1 MPAEIAYRDD
11 RRLAAEEFVDLL
23 RRSTLAERRPVD
35 DPDRIRAMLD
45 SYTIHLTAWDG
56 DRLVGVST
64 AWTDFA
70 YSCYLAD
77 LAVDEA
83 YHGAGIGKR
92 LVERTREKAGPL
104 ATLILLSAPKAL
116 GFYARI
122 GMERAENC
130 FVIRRE
136 R

>member
-1 MPAEIAYRDD
+1 MD
-11 RRLAAEEFVDLL
+11 VL

-35 DPDRIRAMLD
+35 DPARIRAMLD
-45 SYTIHLTAWDG
+45 AYTLHVTAWEG
-56 DRLVGVST
+56 ERLLGVST

-77 LAVDEA
+77 LAVDA
-83 YHGAGIGKR
+83 ACQGSGIGRR
-92 LVERTREKAGPL
+92 LVELTREIAGPL
-104 ATLILLSAPKAL
+104 TTLVLLSAPAAM
-116 GFYARI
+116 GFYPRI
-122 GMERAENC
+122 GMDNATNC